1 MSKKSTVEGWL
12 ILRNQVMIMKA
23 LRLIIRNQIGDLE
36 MTRYI
41 EEQIKHTTT
50 HLEPE

>member
-1 MSKKSTVEGWL
+1 MTKKATVEYWM

-23 LRLIIRNQIGDLE
+23 LRLIIKNQIGDME
-36 MTRYI
+36 MVYRI
-41 EEQIKHTTT
+41 EDQIKHTNT